1 MPKFPHHEPLFA
13 KLYRFRTKGAKG
25 MASNACFHLPSDPV
39 LPNPVNTVDG
49 NLRFTQHAACVKGI
63 LEAVCACACA
73 CVEGAVVEQEL
84 DFITCRMY
92 TPLLGDAPAHLPIL
106 RPHSPESL
114 ASVQR
119 KEASTV
125 FHEASFL
132 SVNFTRYDPLQSLKL
147 YY

>member
-1 MPKFPHHEPLFA
+1 
-13 KLYRFRTKGAKG
+13 

-39 LPNPVNTVDG
+39 LLNPVNTVDG

-63 LEAVCACACA
+63 LGNVCVCVGACA

-84 DFITCRMY
+84 DFINCWVY

-132 SVNFTRYDPLQSLKL
+132 SPVNFTRYHPLQSLKL